1 MALPI
6 DLQRDEKI
14 IKVVRRHPIFFVTR
28 LFLVGLGGLVPV
40 IFLLILA
47 FSTKDAIRVISLV
60 AAALWALGW
69 LVVTFFTWYRYQ
81 NDLWIISN
89 QRLVDS
95 LKINPFNHRLSSTDL
110 INVEDMSV
118 TKKGILPTVF
128 NFGDLRCQT
137 AGTEENFILSGIP
150 NPSNILALV
159 DRARDDARR
168 ELASRGS
175 VNNIP
180 GSGLR

>member
-1 MALPI
+1 MALPV

-14 IKVVRRHPIFFVTR
+14 IRVVRRHPIFFVSR

-47 FSTKDAIRVISLV
+47 FSTKDGARIISLGV
-60 AAALWALGW
+60 AALWALGW
-69 LVVTFFTWYRYQ
+69 LVVTYFTWYRYQ
-81 NDLWIISN
+81 NDIWIISN
-89 QRLVDS
+89 QRIVDS

-118 TKKGILPTVF
+118 TKNGILPTMF

-137 AGTEENFILSGIP
+137 AGTQDNFILSGIS
-150 NPSNILALV
+150 NPSSILAMV

-168 ELASRGS
+168 ELASQGGA
-175 VNNIP
+175 NI
-180 GSGLR
+180 SGLLR